1 MTSTDPPICEPIAC
15 AHTHTQH
22 NEGNLQD
29 QGCLADEVAKLLML
43 CTTKDQFC
51 LYNIGFGQRRRKS
64 LVPFKRISRVQM
76 QNSFFPVRSID
87 RTFFDRLQMS
97 TKAHSSHRAT
107 AVHPRS
113 AHVPTRLS
121 PNLDA
126 THGESTSSV
135 CTLLDIAQRLTERSS
150 RMVVRQ

>member
-1 MTSTDPPICEPIAC
+1 MTSTNRPIRKPIAC
-15 AHTHTQH
+15 AHTQH
-22 NEGNLQD
+22 NEGNLQH
-29 QGCLADEVAKLLML
+29 QGCVVDKLAKHLIL

-64 LVPFKRISRVQM
+64 LVPCKRISRVQL
-76 QNSFFPVRSID
+76 QSSFSPDRS
-87 RTFFDRLQMS
+87 THKTCFGRLQMS

-113 AHVPTRLS
+113 AHVPAWLS

-126 THGESTSSV
+126 AHGVSTSSV
-135 CTLLDIAQRLTERSS
+135 WILIDIAQRLAEQCSG
-150 RMVVRQ
+150 MVVRQ